1 MFSSD
6 TPGFQASAATVPAGI
21 CFVTI
26 TADGGHGVTGDGQ
39 VTVTFDPATD
49 SCPAPPPP
57 PPTPSVTPTA
67 GAAAVPVV
75 AVARFTG

>member
-1 MFSSD
+1 MATGATDVSSSV
-6 TPGFQASAATVPAGI
+6 SAR
-21 CFVTI
+21 
-26 TADGGHGVTGDGQ
+26 TGDGQ

-49 SCPAPPPP
+49 ACPAPPPP